1 MRIAESAVIT
11 PCSDTVGPMAAETL
25 ALTALEQAAA
35 IRSGELSAT
44 EVVEATLEAIER
56 LDPELNAFVTLCGE
70 RALEESRAVSPG
82 DSRPLA
88 GVPVAIKDLTAL
100 TEGVRTT
107 MGMEAMGD
115 WVPSRDSS
123 TVRRLRRAGAIVVG
137 KTSTPELGILP
148 ITEPARFG
156 PTRNPWNRARTPGGS
171 SGGSA
176 AAVAAGMVALAHGS
190 DGGGSLRI
198 PASCCGLVGLKPSRG
213 RISLAP
219 AAGDVL
225 GLGTEGMLSRTVA
238 DTAVAL
244 DLLAGYEPGD
254 PHWAPPPSAP
264 FAAAARSEPA
274 PLRVAYTTE
283 APNGAPVAA
292 ACVEAV
298 EAAARLLESLG
309 HQVEEAAPEPD
320 ERFIEAFL
328 AVWTTGVEQGATAY
342 LSLRGAELDLER
354 VEPLTREMIEGARSL
369 STLQLLQA
377 IEHLRRS
384 TRRVV
389 LFWSGY
395 DVLLTPTLAQ
405 PPLRIGEMWAPAGE
419 PAVGTLLRSAQFVP
433 FTPQW
438 NVTGQPA
445 ISLPLH
451 LSAEGLPIGVQLV
464 GPPAGEDV
472 LLALAAQLEQAAP
485 WAQRRPAGAPA

>member
-1 MRIAESAVIT
+1 MAVNPLYLPAI
-11 PCSDTVGPMAAETL
+11 
-25 ALTALEQAAA
+25 EQAAA
-35 IRSGELSAT
+35 IRSGELLAN
-44 EVVEATLEAIER
+44 ELMEATLAAIER

-70 RALEESRAVSPG
+70 RALEEARAVAPG

-107 MGMEAMGD
+107 MGMEAMED
-115 WVPSRDSS
+115 WVPSHDSS

-156 PTRNPWNRARTPGGS
+156 PTRNPWDRDRTPGGS
-171 SGGSA
+171 SGGSG

-225 GLGTEGMLSRTVA
+225 GLGTEGVLTRTVA
-238 DTAVAL
+238 DTAAAL

-254 PHWAPPPSAP
+254 PHWAPPPAAP

-274 PLRVAYTTE
+274 PLSVAYTTD
-283 APNGAPVAA
+283 APNGAPVATE
-292 ACVEAV
+292 CVEAV

-328 AVWTTGVEQGATAY
+328 VVWTTGVEQGATGY
-342 LSLRGAELDLER
+342 LSLRGAELDIER
-354 VEPLTREMIEGARSL
+354 VEPLTREMIMGARSL
-369 STLQLLQA
+369 TTLELLRA

-384 TRRVV
+384 ARRVV
-389 LFWSGY
+389 LFWSGF
-395 DVLLTPTLAQ
+395 DVLLSPTLAQ
-405 PPLRIGEMWAPAGE
+405 PPLPVGSLWAPAGE
-419 PAVGTLLRSAQFVP
+419 PAVGTLLRSAEFVP
-433 FTPQW
+433 FTPLW

-451 LSAEGLPIGVQLV
+451 VSADGLPIGVQLV
-464 GPPAGEDV
+464 GPPAGEEL
-472 LLALAAQLEQAAP
+472 LLALSAQLEHAAP
-485 WAQRRPAGAPA
+485 WAQRRPPVS